1 MNSVIA
7 QLSAAQDKNQLV
19 NIYLN
24 SGDIFYT
31 GYVQKVNNDELVIA
45 TYESSGLADGYV
57 AIKTSL
63 IESVETSSDDLSSIE
78 EKMAIANQVG
88 LFESRPTDLQF
99 DSDINLFPQ
108 IIIQAYI
115 NHEIILI
122 HDNDESRFY
131 TGIVQKINNE
141 SFDFYRLDKF
151 NFIDNQVATM
161 GFNQSMIIEFQG
173 RELSVMS
180 KVVDKVSKNNIAH
193 TAESINNII
202 DILATSYHHHQLIEV
217 RCRYNDHFFYVGEVI
232 MLNDDG
238 IILKV
243 VDMSGQFGGYV
254 YIKMNG
260 IERVTIGNDYLELVE
275 LMRQQNVVDNRIAQ
289 PVLNDSREFDSTEDN
304 MIAVLSQSMNK
315 KQLIRIQLKSGTSY
329 LGYPSKIMDDTMK
342 FNLLDETTTFFIYG
356 KEIALSDVV
365 EIGFEYIYAYLDEQ
379 RLKANGD
386 M

>member
-63 IESVETSSDDLSSIE
+63 IEIVETSSDDLSSIE

-161 GFNQSMIIEFQG
+161 GFNQSIRLQANSTDS
-173 RELSVMS
+173 LS
-180 KVVDKVSKNNIAH
+180 
-193 TAESINNII
+193 
-202 DILATSYHHHQLIEV
+202 
-217 RCRYNDHFFYVGEVI
+217 
-232 MLNDDG
+232 
-238 IILKV
+238 
-243 VDMSGQFGGYV
+243 
-254 YIKMNG
+254 
-260 IERVTIGNDYLELVE
+260 TIVKPNFALE
-275 LMRQQNVVDNRIAQ
+275 
-289 PVLNDSREFDSTEDN
+289 
-304 MIAVLSQSMNK
+304 
-315 KQLIRIQLKSGTSY
+315 
-329 LGYPSKIMDDTMK
+329 
-342 FNLLDETTTFFIYG
+342 
-356 KEIALSDVV
+356 DV
-365 EIGFEYIYAYLDEQ
+365 
-379 RLKANGD
+379 K
-386 M
+386 